1 MEVENGGK
9 KQLKKIMNSE
19 ENKFPFKEQEDGKFV
34 IRTFSKE
41 LKNEELVW
49 HRDAEDRIIIPLHES
64 DWEIQLDDELPK
76 KLNINEPILIES
88 EQFHRLIKGNGNLEI
103 KIYKLNLNEVDNL
116 KEIISDSLQIFLEER
131 GKDSRTKKGIKVPG
145 KYLTSKSSKRRAQM
159 KKEIDKF
166 AKKHH
171 SDPKAYTK
179 QWEADKG
186 EKTKTSSS
194 TKAYHKMYGENID
207 TLNDK
212 KYKIKEK
219 LKQSFDKFKEIALR
233 EKDETK
239 EAFKICKKIL
249 SKKEVSEKEIKFLKE
264 QAKDIAKIVAIMAM
278 GSISML
284 IPITLEKIL
293 NKKYGISIMPNS
305 HNKIDESKKISDN
318 TKKALENKSEKTG
331 IPYYILKQ
339 VHNKGMAAWRTG
351 HKPGVSQNQWAMGR
365 VNSFITG
372 EGGSRKADESLWKK
386 AKKSLN
392 KKK

>member
-1 MEVENGGK
+1 
-9 KQLKKIMNSE
+9 MNSE
-19 ENKFPFKEQEDGKFV
+19 ENKFPFKEQKDGKFL

-64 DWEIQLDDELPK
+64 DWKIQLDDELPK
-76 KLNINEPILIES
+76 SLNLNEPILIES

-145 KYLTSKSSKRRAQM
+145 KYLTSKSPKKRAQM

-194 TKAYHKMYGENID
+194 TKTYHKMYSENLD

-219 LKQSFDKFKEIALR
+219 LKQSFNKFKEIALR
-233 EKDETK
+233 EKNETK
-239 EAFKICKKIL
+239 EAFNICKKIL
-249 SKKEVSEKEIKFLKE
+249 SKKEISEKEIKFLKE
-264 QAKDIAKIVAIMAM
+264 QTKDIAKIVAIMAM

-305 HNKIDESKKISDN
+305 HNKIDESKNISDN

-339 VHNKGMAAWRTG
+339 VHDKGMAAWRTG

-372 EGGSRKADESLWKK
+372 EGKARQSDESLWKK
-386 AKKSLN
+386 AQKSLN